1 MLMNDDY
8 IVEQRIDA
16 LHALPWTI
24 SSRTILDMTS
34 EDLDLL
40 ASVRRGSDTYWRRLN
55 AIVTRIEDARSSA

>member
-16 LHALPWTI
+16 LHALPWAI

-40 ASVRRGSDTYWRRLN
+40 AAVGQGTDTYWRRLN
-55 AIVTRIEDARSSA
+55 SIVRRIEDARSSA